1 MWIMLFMQDLG
12 TKRSTFGR
20 SSMSTLREDHQAQYK
35 STLEVNMTPND
46 PRTTM

>member
-1 MWIMLFMQDLG
+1 MQDLG
-12 TKRSTFGR
+12 TKRSTSGR
-20 SSMSTLREDHQAQYK
+20 SSMSTLREDHEARYK

>member
-1 MWIMLFMQDLG
+1 MLFTRDLG
-12 TKRSTFGR
+12 TKKNTSGR
-20 SSMSTLREDHQAQYK
+20 SLMSTLREDHEARYK

>member
-1 MWIMLFMQDLG
+1 MLFTLDLG

-20 SSMSTLREDHQAQYK
+20 SSMSTLQEDHEARYK
-35 STLEVNMTPND
+35 STLEVNMTPNG

>member
-1 MWIMLFMQDLG
+1 MQDLG
-12 TKRSTFGR
+12 TKRSTSGR
-20 SSMSTLREDHQAQYK
+20 SSISTLREDHEDRYK

>member
-1 MWIMLFMQDLG
+1 MEHFRE
-12 TKRSTFGR
+12 KSNEHFARRS
-20 SSMSTLREDHQAQYK
+20 K